1 LIIDVKPSG
10 KPKKSIVSKVQE
22 SSIERRNAPKILF
35 IGGPTA
41 SGKSYLAL
49 QIARDTS
56 GEIINAD
63 SRQIYRNLSIGTSQ
77 PDTDAVHEIPH
88 HLYAFVEPSQEFTAA
103 DFEQKASEVI
113 SQIIARGNLPIVV
126 GGTGFYMKA
135 LLRGVWP
142 VGPRNEELRKRLRT
156 IHDRHGAFFFHKMLM
171 RLDPESAANIA
182 PRDSYRMIR
191 ALEILFQNGIQRSQ
205 LQKIQEERYNAQKY
219 FIDPG
224 REKLHQNIEQRTNAM
239 LAGGWIEEV
248 KQLIAQYPGF
258 ENMPA
263 SKSLGYSEILQ
274 HLNGKL
280 NFEQCKEIINLRTKQ
295 YAKRQRTWFRN
306 QDHFEPLSSE
316 EPLYKMIE
324 FVLQWYRN

>member
-1 LIIDVKPSG
+1 VNPSG
-10 KPKKSIVSKVQE
+10 KLKKTIVSKVQE

-41 SGKSYLAL
+41 SGKSLLAL
-49 QIARDTS
+49 QIARETS
-56 GEIINAD
+56 CEIINAD

-77 PDTDAVHEIPH
+77 PDSDAIQEIPH
-88 HLYAFVEPSQEFTAA
+88 HLYAFLEPSEEFTAA
-103 DFEQKASEVI
+103 DFERKASEVI
-113 SQIIARGNLPIVV
+113 SQIIGRGNLPIVV

-135 LLRGVWP
+135 LLHGVWP
-142 VGPRNEELRKRLRT
+142 VGPRNEKLRKRLRA
-156 IHDRHGAFFFHKMLM
+156 IHERHGIFFFHKMLM
-171 RLDPESAANIA
+171 RLDPDSAANIA
-182 PRDSYRMIR
+182 PQDTYRMIR
-191 ALEILFQNGIQRSQ
+191 ALEILFQSGIPRSQ
-205 LQKIQEERYNAQKY
+205 LDRIQEERYNALKY
-219 FIDPG
+219 FMDPG

-248 KQLIAQYPGF
+248 KQLTAQYPGF

-263 SKSLGYSEILQ
+263 AKSLGYFEILQ
-274 HLNGKL
+274 HLNGQL